1 VNQDFLQLDA
11 PIQAKKTKFT
21 ENQKIKEAIS
31 RSVNKNMENELRG
44 RANDSVTRISSAQK
58 AVADHHKAKAAQA
71 ESSIK
76 VQGDIK
82 ESANSME

>member
-1 VNQDFLQLDA
+1 
-11 PIQAKKTKFT
+11 
-21 ENQKIKEAIS
+21 
-31 RSVNKNMENELRG
+31 MENELRG